1 MPAVPMQLPEEA
13 PPLLACSFVLLMRE
27 IYWLP
32 EEKCP
37 GHLSESS
44 LTRKRKKEEEAFTLQ
59 SDLVDY
65 FPRQRNLLR
74 PGSCFYWKLKSTS
87 PFYFN
92 LQKGWMLFSFPMLPL
107 GFPPTSGSVWGC
119 VQPRPFSFFGL
130 QFHVHPR
137 SESFRVSRAECVLT
151 PDVTSSSRTP
161 FIWMIDLW
169 N

>member
-1 MPAVPMQLPEEA
+1 MQLPEEA

-74 PGSCFYWKLKSTS
+74 PGSCFY
-87 PFYFN
+87 
-92 LQKGWMLFSFPMLPL
+92 
-107 GFPPTSGSVWGC
+107 
-119 VQPRPFSFFGL
+119 
-130 QFHVHPR
+130 
-137 SESFRVSRAECVLT
+137 
-151 PDVTSSSRTP
+151 
-161 FIWMIDLW
+161 
-169 N
+169 